1 MTLQEW
7 EEEKDRALDEQLTAL
22 FQSASPPAPSAGFVS
37 RTVKAA
43 RRAPLPAGRHPLR
56 RPWTVP
62 AGWAALVIAAAAVT
76 YSALSNPQVLAAVVA
91 SLIDVGVRA
100 GMRLVQWVQTSSRV
114 FDVFATM
121 SRVIARALSTR
132 EAGAGLLVMALVAA
146 VSLSMLHKLLVS
158 EKESSTW

>member
-7 EEEKDRALDEQLTAL
+7 EEEKDRALEEQLTAL

-43 RRAPLPAGRHPLR
+43 RQAPLPEGRHPLR

-62 AGWAALVIAAAAVT
+62 AGWVALIMAAAAAT
-76 YSALSNPQVLAAVVA
+76 YSALSNQQVVAEAVA
-91 SLIDVGVRA
+91 SLVGVGIRA
-100 GMRLVQWVQTSSRV
+100 GLRLVQSVHTSSMV
-114 FDVFATM
+114 FDLFATT

-146 VSLSMLHKLLVS
+146 VSLSMLQKLLVS
-158 EKESSTW
+158 EKETSSW

>member
-7 EEEKDRALDEQLTAL
+7 EQEKDRELEEQLTEL
-22 FQSASPPAPSAGFVS
+22 FQSAPPPTLSAGFVS
-37 RTVKAA
+37 RTMKAV
-43 RRAPLPAGRHPLR
+43 RQAPLPAGRHPLR

-91 SLIDVGVRA
+91 SLVDVGVRA
-100 GMRLVQWVQTSSRV
+100 GMRLVQSVHTSSMV
-114 FDVFATM
+114 FDLFATT
-121 SRVIARALSTR
+121 SRVITRALSTR

-146 VSLSMLHKLLVS
+146 VSLSMLQKLLVS
-158 EKESSTW
+158 KKETSSW